1 MPSLEILQ
9 ITVEPLESVRVVRAA
24 GELDLTSAGTLSQLA
39 TRPTPRCSTSRT
51 SLLLGVMAITMTV
64 PMVAWMRYRGHGWR
78 PSAEMSAAMLV
89 PTAGAIALL
98 GASVVEDLDA
108 LMLGEHVAMLLGM
121 LVAMLL
127 RPAEYSGRHTPSGF
141 QAVSD
146 NA

>member
-1 MPSLEILQ
+1 MSVLNRHFARHYLEMVAAMFLGMAVLWMPAKAGLG
-9 ITVEPLESVRVVRAA
+9 AA
-24 GELDLTSAGTLSQLA
+24 GLSSSELHEDAPA
-39 TRPTPRCSTSRT
+39 
-51 SLLLGVMAITMTV
+51 LLLGVMAITMTV

-98 GASVVEDLDA
+98 GAGVVEDLDA

-121 LVAMLL
+121 LVAMLF

-141 QAVSD
+141 QAVPD